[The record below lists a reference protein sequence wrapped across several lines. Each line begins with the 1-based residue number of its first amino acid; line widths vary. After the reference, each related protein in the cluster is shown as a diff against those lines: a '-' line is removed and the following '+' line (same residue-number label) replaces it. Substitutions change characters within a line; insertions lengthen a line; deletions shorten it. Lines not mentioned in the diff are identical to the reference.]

1 VTEFQIKFA
10 EMKDLYMTGT
20 TRKTLEALKIKLN
33 SRPIVCYGL
42 GFYGGIIVKYFKE
55 QGLNVACFCDSKK
68 RGVDSE
74 TGLIIISPQE
84 LIEQYSNA
92 NIVISVANPNNE
104 ESVRTTV
111 KSLGIDS
118 EQIFSF
124 KDAYRFIRKSRVEP
138 VSLSLEQVEKILD
151 GFEWAY
157 EFFHD
162 ENSKK
167 IILEIVR
174 GYLFNTTYDYKPPK
188 DAYFPPQFAFGE
200 KEVFVDGGL
209 YIGDT
214 TEEFIRRVD
223 SKYKRIVGFDIDENN
238 LKSARVNLA
247 KYENIEICEKGL
259 WSEETSLHAELG
271 ILAGSNINE
280 GAKDIVSLTTLKD
293 YFSYSSEMPTYIKL
307 DVEGSEK
314 QALLGAR
321 DILTNYSPK
330 LAICVYHYPE
340 EVFEVTKLLHKIN
353 PNYRFFL
360 EHYSPYVWETVLYA
374 Y

>member
-1 VTEFQIKFA
+1 MTEFQSKFA

-20 TRKTLEALKIKLN
+20 TRKTLEALKIMLN
-33 SRPIVCYGL
+33 SRPIICYGL
-42 GFYGGIIVKYFKE
+42 GYFGGVIVKYFKE
-55 QGLNVACFCDSKK
+55 QGLNVTCFCDSKK

-74 TGLIIISPQE
+74 TGLPIISPQE
-84 LIEQYSNA
+84 LGEQYSNA

-104 ESVRTTV
+104 DSVRNTL

-124 KDAYRFIRKSRVEP
+124 KDVYCFIKKSRVEP

-174 GYLFNTTYDYKPPK
+174 GYLFNSTFDYKPPK
-188 DAYFPPQFAFGE
+188 DAYFPPEYIFSE

-214 TEEFIRRVD
+214 TEEFIRRVNG
-223 SKYKRIVGFDIDENN
+223 KYKRIVGFDIDESN
-238 LKSARVNLA
+238 LKSARVNLG
-247 KYENIEICEKGL
+247 KYENIEICAKGL

-271 ILAGSNINE
+271 ILAGSNINQNAE
-280 GAKDIVSLTTLKD
+280 DIVSLTTIKD
-293 YFSYSSEMPTYIKL
+293 YFAYSSDMPTYIKL
-307 DVEGSEK
+307 DVEKSEK
-314 QALLGAR
+314 QALLGAK
-321 DILTNYSPK
+321 DIITKYSPK
-330 LAICVYHYPE
+330 LAVCVYHYPE
-340 EVFEVTKLLHKIN
+340 EVFEITKLLYEMN